1 LSSDLPFQ
9 PSLQGK
15 HTQAKLPS
23 LNGTQW
29 HKNWYFLWEKL
40 MLIETFSLQLEFNYF
55 LSPISNQRLK
65 RKKNKDLYQSWVYKK
80 KWGILKCI
88 VWKGDRM
95 TNIEKKLQNHHLQC
109 CETLRKGA
117 EK

>member
-1 LSSDLPFQ
+1 MSSDLPFQ

-40 MLIETFSLQLEFNYF
+40 MLIETLSLQLEFNYF
-55 LSPISNQRLK
+55 LSPISNQKLK
-65 RKKNKDLYQSWVYKK
+65 HKKNKDLYQSWVYKK
-80 KWGILKCI
+80 NEGS
-88 VWKGDRM
+88 
-95 TNIEKKLQNHHLQC
+95 
-109 CETLRKGA
+109 
-117 EK
+117 